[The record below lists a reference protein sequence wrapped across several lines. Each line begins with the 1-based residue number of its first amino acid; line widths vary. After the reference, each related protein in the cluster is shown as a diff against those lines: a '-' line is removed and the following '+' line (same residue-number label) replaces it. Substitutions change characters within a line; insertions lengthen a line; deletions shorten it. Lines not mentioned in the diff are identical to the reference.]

1 MADNRITLTRPTY
14 GKGGV
19 PVKPYEGTIGATKP
33 SLFTALQTQ
42 PPTKPL
48 AEAQGMVKP
57 PSPQGFAPTYTNYR
71 DLYNHLNNGLATG
84 QAPQFGFMNGYNAT
98 QAGYLPSFGV
108 RGGQGQAQVAPKPVQ
123 EQQGASPF
131 NGWQGMGQRGG
142 GFEGDCVA
150 VGSYLSNGMKAEQLP
165 VGALY
170 DCHHPLEGFHK
181 STLEAK
187 GQEVLQPCVL
197 LTTDEGA
204 QLVCSITTPFNFVGA
219 GSDLAEGGYALA
231 PDMLGHD
238 VFVRRADGVFTE
250 RVVAVDHV
258 GEQLVIPLS
267 FGGRSFPAGVTP
279 DALIYSHNIQKAHN
293 ASDTIGRMQG
303 LLAGYNFTPESSIF
317 GNSHMIGAQNP
328 YAQDPNSY
336 GGGGSAGAGVT
347 PSSGQQPTN
356 GLQYDAQGNIIAPTV
371 PLPSNIIPQQYQGG
385 FFSGLGNWARN
396 NAGNIGRGV
405 GGLLLGPIGALGG
418 GFLGN
423 QIGGKKP

>member
-1 MADNRITLTRPTY
+1 M
-14 GKGGV
+14 

-33 SLFTALQTQ
+33 SLFTAPQTQ
-42 PPTKPL
+42 PPMPQTKPYG
-48 AEAQGMVKP
+48 EPTGMVKP

-71 DLYNHLNNGLATG
+71 DLYNQLNNGLATG

-98 QAGYLPSFGV
+98 QAGYLPSFGA
-108 RGGQGQAQVAPKPVQ
+108 RGGMPQNATQPKPVQ

-131 NGWQGMGQRGG
+131 NGWQGSGG
-142 GFEGDCVA
+142 GMGGDCVA

-238 VFVRRADGVFTE
+238 VFVRREDGVFTE

-279 DALIYSHNIQKAHN
+279 DALIYSHNIMKAHD
-293 ASDTIGRMQG
+293 ASGTIGRMQG
-303 LLAGYNFTPESSIF
+303 LLDGYSFSPESGFMS
-317 GNSHMIGAQNP
+317 GNAAYGANP
-328 YAQDPNSY
+328 YA
-336 GGGGSAGAGVT
+336 GGGGGNQG
-347 PSSGQQPTN
+347 PQPTN